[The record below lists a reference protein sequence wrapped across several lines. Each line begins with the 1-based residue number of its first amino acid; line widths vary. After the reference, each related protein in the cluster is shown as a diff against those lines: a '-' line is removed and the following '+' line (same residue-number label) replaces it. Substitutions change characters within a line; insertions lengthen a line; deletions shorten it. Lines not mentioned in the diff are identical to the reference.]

1 MSKLYELPAH
11 VLLALYAS
19 GQASPV
25 DCTREVLER
34 IGHLNPLLN
43 AFCFIDEQGAI
54 ESARESETRWL
65 AWRKQRETGFG
76 GANAP
81 RALEGVPVSI
91 KDLLDVK
98 GVPTRHGSAIFADNP
113 PAASDDITVARL
125 RAAGAIPLGK
135 TNVPPALADL
145 QSNNPVYGR
154 THNAVDQ
161 SRVAG
166 GSSGGSAYSRQPSSS
181 GSR

>member
-81 RALEGVPVSI
+81 
-91 KDLLDVK
+91 
-98 GVPTRHGSAIFADNP
+98 T
-113 PAASDDITVARL
+113 
-125 RAAGAIPLGK
+125 
-135 TNVPPALADL
+135 LADGLGVSREHAL
-145 QSNNPVYGR
+145 QMNLIGVEHWEDGSVILKYKFF
-154 THNAVDQ
+154 DQ
-161 SRVAG
+161 R
-166 GSSGGSAYSRQPSSS
+166 REP
-181 GSR
+181 